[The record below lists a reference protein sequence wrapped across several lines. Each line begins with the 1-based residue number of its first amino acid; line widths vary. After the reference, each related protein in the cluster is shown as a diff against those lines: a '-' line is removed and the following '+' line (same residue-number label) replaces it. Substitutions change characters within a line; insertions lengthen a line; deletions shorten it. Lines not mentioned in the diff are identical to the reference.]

1 MQEFTP
7 AMTEVRK
14 VSLLASELQGSEII
28 QLAGEI
34 REKVSAGAEIY
45 NFTVGDFDPAI
56 FPIPAPLLESITK
69 AYRDGHTNYPA
80 SNGID
85 ALRKTLAAYIRKH
98 QGLDYSPDE
107 FLIASGG
114 RPLIYSAFQAIIDP
128 GEKVVFP
135 VPSWNNNHYT
145 TLTRGVQVPV
155 ETTPE
160 QNFMPTAADL
170 ASHMADA
177 AMIALCSPLN
187 PTGTVFTES
196 ELRKIC
202 DLILA
207 ENKRREGN
215 RKPLYLIYDQIYWQ
229 LCFGNT
235 KHFDPVSLL
244 PEMKPYTIYIDG
256 ISKVYA
262 ATGVRVGWGF
272 GPKHIMDKMKSI
284 LGHVG
289 AWAPKP
295 EQVGTAEF
303 MAHATHSDSFLLPFK
318 EELHKRLEKLY
329 TGFKELEQKGFPVQA
344 IAPQAALYLTVKVEL
359 IGKIRPDGKKISSVR
374 DTTQYLLEEAGL
386 AMVPFSAFGGSSNN
400 PWYRIS
406 VGTARTAEIPVVF
419 DKLQSAIKK
428 LQ

>member
-1 MQEFTP
+1 MQELTP

-14 VSLLASELQGSEII
+14 ISLLASELQGSEII

-34 REKVSAGAEIY
+34 REKVAAGAEIY

-56 FPIPAPLLESITK
+56 FPIPVQLREGIEK

-80 SNGID
+80 SNGIES
-85 ALRKTLAAYIRKH
+85 LRKTLSAYIKKH

-107 FLIASGG
+107 YLVASGG
-114 RPLIYSAFQAIIDP
+114 RPLIYSAFQAILDP

-170 ASHMADA
+170 VPHIADA
-177 AMIALCSPLN
+177 AIIALCSPLN
-187 PTGTVFTES
+187 PTGTVFAES

-202 DLILA
+202 EMILA
-207 ENKRREGN
+207 ENTRREGK

-244 PEMKPYTIYIDG
+244 PEMKAYTIYIDG

-262 ATGVRVGWGF
+262 ATGVRVGWAF
-272 GPKHIMDKMKSI
+272 GPKLIMDKMKSI

-295 EQVGTAEF
+295 EQVGTAAF
-303 MAHATHSDSFLLPFK
+303 MAHATNSDSFLVPFK
-318 EELHKRLEKLY
+318 AQLHQRLEKLY
-329 TGFKELEQKGFPVQA
+329 AGFKALEEHGYPVQA

-359 IGKIRPDGKKISSVR
+359 IGKIRPDGKKIDSVR

-386 AMVPFSAFGGSSNN
+386 AMVPFSAFGGSSSN
-400 PWYRIS
+400 PWYRLS
-406 VGTARTAEIPVVF
+406 VGTAHTEEIPVVF
-419 DKLQSAIKK
+419 EKLQSAIKK